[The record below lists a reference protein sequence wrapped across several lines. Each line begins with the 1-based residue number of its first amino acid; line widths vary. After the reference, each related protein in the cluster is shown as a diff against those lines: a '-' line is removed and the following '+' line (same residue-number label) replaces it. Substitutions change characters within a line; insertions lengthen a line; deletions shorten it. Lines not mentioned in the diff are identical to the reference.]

1 MSHLPGTSA
10 FLAACLMAWI
20 PAFAQDASPAAPDA
34 DPPPPQVV
42 VTSMKDPYRIAYR
55 NILKALDAQADNPQ
69 LAPQARMRW
78 TLFAKDGS
86 PLTQPPA
93 ITVAGSAGQNDVVQD
108 GDGAFELPAA
118 VSGLGDDVELRIG
131 AKRGGVLLVPLV
143 ETGGIDASSR
153 RLGDLRLEC
162 EMTWRLEYD
171 DIPFA
176 LKAAMKV
183 MGSPCGSKHFG
194 VAFHVRHRLK
204 SATIARDGQATGLR
218 LGWRSLA
225 FYAPIYDQQLGNDT
239 LVTLAF
245 RDADEPS
252 SPIVKP

>member
-1 MSHLPGTSA
+1 MPHLPGTST
-10 FLAACLMAWI
+10 FLAACLMAWT

-69 LAPQARMRW
+69 LAPGARMRW
-78 TLFAKDGS
+78 MLFAKDGR
-86 PLTQPPA
+86 PLAQPPA
-93 ITVAGSAGQNDVVQD
+93 ITVAGSAGQIDVVQD
-108 GDGAFELPAA
+108 SDGAFDLPAA

-131 AKRGGVLLVPLV
+131 AKRGDVLLVPLV
-143 ETGGIDASSR
+143 ETGGVDASSR

-162 EMTWRLEYD
+162 EMAWRLEYD

-176 LKAAMKV
+176 LKAAMKL
-183 MGSPCGSKHFG
+183 MGSPCGSKHFD
-194 VAFHVRHRLK
+194 VAFHVRHRLA
-204 SATIARDGQATGLR
+204 SATIARDGRATALR

-225 FYAPIYDQQLGNDT
+225 FYAPLYDGTLGNDT
-239 LVTLAF
+239 PVTLAYR
-245 RDADEPS
+245 RDDP
-252 SPIVKP
+252 